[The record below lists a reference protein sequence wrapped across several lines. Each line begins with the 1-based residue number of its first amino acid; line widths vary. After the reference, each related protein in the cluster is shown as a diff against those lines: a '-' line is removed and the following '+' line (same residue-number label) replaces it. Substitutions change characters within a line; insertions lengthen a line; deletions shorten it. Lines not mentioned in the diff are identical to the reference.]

1 MKKKIEIK
9 NYVILLLIIVI
20 TLFAVLYARSWYITG
35 QEYRDNN
42 SIMTSVVSQISE
54 DEITS
59 CLSENPNAVIYASS
73 GEDTNVKSFEKDFI
87 KLVSKYNLSEQ
98 LLYVNLDASSDSFME
113 TLKSFAK
120 SSEVADKVS
129 NTSASLYIFKEG
141 KLDSVIADTNE
152 IGVKQVEK
160 LLKEYGVIDGE

>member
-1 MKKKIEIK
+1 MKKKIETK
-9 NYVILLLIIVI
+9 NYVILLFIIVI
-20 TLFAVLYARSWYITG
+20 TALAVFYARSWYITG

-54 DEITS
+54 DEITN

-73 GEDTNVKSFEKDFI
+73 LENHDVKTFEKNFK
-87 KLVSKYNLSEQ
+87 KLINKYNLSEQ
-98 LLYVNLDASSDSFME
+98 LLYVNLDVSSDSFVE

-120 SSEVADKVS
+120 NPDVSDKVS
-129 NTSASLYIFKEG
+129 NTYANLYIFKDG
-141 KLDSVIADTNE
+141 KLDEVLVNVNALGI
-152 IGVKQVEK
+152 KQIEK